1 MLARRRIADGCGGA
15 GRGDRVAAMIL
26 QVEIQRP
33 QPGLAVVK
41 FAGALTLGTSL
52 HSADAQLQKT
62 IKDGVAKVVLNMTEV
77 PYMDSAGLGV
87 LVQASGLARQQ
98 GGDLRL
104 CGVSERVAELIKMTR
119 TDALLPMDA
128 DEDASLKS
136 LA

>member
-1 MLARRRIADGCGGA
+1 
-15 GRGDRVAAMIL
+15 MIL
-26 QVEIQRP
+26 QVDIQRL

-41 FAGALTLGTSL
+41 LTGALTLGTSL
-52 HSADAQLQKT
+52 HGADAQLQKT
-62 IKDGVAKVVLNMTEV
+62 IKDGAAKVVLNMTGV

-87 LVQASGLARQQ
+87 LVQASGLAKQQ

-104 CGVSERVAELIKMTR
+104 CGVADRVAELIKMTR

-128 DEDASLKS
+128 DEDASLKA